1 MVYTPQL
8 KGRET
13 VRMDEKAAAITRC
26 QQKVLSVKLQMDM
39 VRWPSGSQQGAGEAA
54 DVKANI
60 KAKKS
65 TK

>member
-39 VRWPSGSQQGAGEAA
+39 VR
-54 DVKANI
+54 
-60 KAKKS
+60 
-65 TK
+65 